1 MNLMARLRCLFRDC
15 HDKPDVTDSPI
26 LQKMR
31 RNVDETAA
39 LTKQVRES
47 NNWYQDMMRGV
58 YRPVHQ
64 PREEHEP
71 R

>member
-1 MNLMARLRCLFRDC
+1 MNLMARLRCLFRTC
-15 HDKPDVTDSPI
+15 HDKPAVTESPV

-39 LTKQVRES
+39 LTRQVRES
-47 NNWYQDMMRGV
+47 GNFMRDMLTGQYQPI
-58 YRPVHQ
+58 YQ
-64 PREEHEP
+64 PRDEHEP